1 MTNLLRNN
9 PLTLNSPYFVE
20 TRDKEVVI
28 LKIDKSGLLDG
39 YRTMRTIREF
49 EERVHKEFMTG
60 QIPGFVH
67 LYAGEEASA
76 TAICQQLGEHDFV
89 ASTHRGHGHSIAKGC
104 DVKRM
109 MLEIFGRGD
118 GLCGGKGGSMHIADM
133 DVGMLGA
140 NGIVGAG
147 SPLACGAA
155 LTAKT
160 LKTGGLAVSFVGDGA
175 FNQGTTAESM
185 NFARVYD
192 LPLLFVLEDNG
203 YAESTSSSWSIGG
216 HNPVRRAEGF
226 GIPGERVDGH
236 DYFAVY
242 RAAEDAIT
250 AIRNG
255 EGPRFIHIEFTRY
268 YGHFEGD
275 ASSYKPLNE
284 VKDERRYLDAL
295 KFFRARTTG
304 GKMLKVEDLDTIDAE
319 IETLIDEAVAEA
331 KAAPVPD
338 LSTLTTDV
346 YLSY

>member
-1 MTNLLRNN
+1 MKFDKAQLL
-9 PLTLNSPYFVE
+9 E
-20 TRDKEVVI
+20 
-28 LKIDKSGLLDG
+28 G
-39 YRTMRTIREF
+39 YRVMRTIREF

-76 TAICQQLGEHDFV
+76 AAVCLQLGAHDTV
-89 ASTHRGHGHSIAKGC
+89 ASTHRGHGHAIAKGC
-104 DVKRM
+104 DVKGM
-109 MLEIFGRGD
+109 MKEIYGRAD
-118 GLCGGKGGSMHIADM
+118 GLCHGKGGSMHIADL

-140 NGIVGAG
+140 NGIVGG
-147 SPLACGAA
+147 GPPLVCGAA
-155 LTAKT
+155 ITAKT
-160 LKTGGLAVSFVGDGA
+160 LKTGGLSVAFVGDGA

-192 LPLLFVLEDNG
+192 LPVLFVLEDNG
-203 YAESTSSSWSIGG
+203 YAESTSSAWSIGG

-226 GIPGERVDGH
+226 GIPGTRVDGH

-242 RAAEDAIT
+242 RAAQDAIT
-250 AIRNG
+250 AIRNN

-275 ASSYKPLNE
+275 AASYRPLNE
-284 VKDERRYLDAL
+284 VADERRYLDAL
-295 KFFRARTTG
+295 KFFRARTVG
-304 GKMLKVEDLDTIDAE
+304 GEMLEHSDLDAIDTAV
-319 IETLIDEAVAEA
+319 ETLINEAVTEA
-331 KAAPVPD
+331 KAAPMPD

>member
-1 MTNLLRNN
+1 
-9 PLTLNSPYFVE
+9 
-20 TRDKEVVI
+20 
-28 LKIDKSGLLDG
+28 
-39 YRTMRTIREF
+39 
-49 EERVHKEFMTG
+49 
-60 QIPGFVH
+60 
-67 LYAGEEASA
+67 
-76 TAICQQLGEHDFV
+76 
-89 ASTHRGHGHSIAKGC
+89 
-104 DVKRM
+104 
-109 MLEIFGRGD
+109 
-118 GLCGGKGGSMHIADM
+118 MHIADM

-160 LKTGGLAVSFVGDGA
+160 LKTGGLSVSFVGDGA

-192 LPLLFVLEDNG
+192 LPVLFVLEDNG

-216 HNPVRRAEGF
+216 HKPVRRAEGF
-226 GIPGERVDGH
+226 GISGIRVDGH

-242 RAAEDAIT
+242 RAAEEALA

-275 ASSYKPLNE
+275 ASSYKPLDQ

-295 KFFRARTTG
+295 KFFHARTTG
-304 GKMLKVEDLDTIDAE
+304 GKMLKAEDLDLYGCDGAA
-319 IETLIDEAVAEA
+319 LIDQAVTEA

>member
-1 MTNLLRNN
+1 M
-9 PLTLNSPYFVE
+9 
-20 TRDKEVVI
+20 
-28 LKIDKSGLLDG
+28 KIDREKLLDG
-39 YRTMRTIREF
+39 YRAMRTIRDF

-67 LYAGEEASA
+67 LYAGEEAA
-76 TAICQQLGEHDFV
+76 AVAVCQQLDGNDTV

-104 DVKRM
+104 DVKAM
-109 MLEIFGRGD
+109 MKEIYGRAD
-118 GLCGGKGGSMHIADM
+118 GLCGGKGGSMHIADL

-140 NGIVGAG
+140 NGIVGG
-147 SPLACGAA
+147 GPPLACGAA
-155 LTAKT
+155 ITAKT
-160 LKTGGLAVSFVGDGA
+160 LKTGGLSVAFFGDGA
-175 FNQGTTAESM
+175 FNQGMTLEAM

-192 LPLLFVLEDNG
+192 LPVLFVLEDNG

-216 HNPVRRAEGF
+216 HDPVRRAEGF
-226 GIPGERVDGH
+226 GIRGTRVDGH
-236 DYFAVY
+236 DYFAVW
-242 RAAEDAIT
+242 RAAEEAVK
-250 AIRNG
+250 AIRDG

-304 GKMLKVEDLDTIDAE
+304 GKMLKLEELDAIDEEVA
-319 IETLIDEAVAEA
+319 TLIDEAVTEA
-331 KAAPVPD
+331 KAAPPPD

>member
-1 MTNLLRNN
+1 M
-9 PLTLNSPYFVE
+9 
-20 TRDKEVVI
+20 
-28 LKIDKSGLLDG
+28 KIDKQRLLDG
-39 YRTMRTIREF
+39 YRTMRVIREF

-76 TAICQQLGEHDFV
+76 AAVCQQLGEYDTV

-104 DVKRM
+104 DVMGM
-109 MLEIFGRGD
+109 MKEIYGREG
-118 GLCGGKGGSMHIADM
+118 GLCGGKGGSMHIADL

-140 NGIVGAG
+140 NGIVGGGA
-147 SPLACGAA
+147 PLVCGAA

-160 LKTGGLAVSFVGDGA
+160 LKTGGLSVAFFGDGA
-175 FNQGTTAESM
+175 FNQGTTLESM

-192 LPLLFVLEDNG
+192 LPVLFVLEDNG
-203 YAESTSSSWSIGG
+203 YAESTASSWSIGG
-216 HNPVRRAEGF
+216 HDPVRRAEGF
-226 GIPGERVDGH
+226 GIKGARVDGH

-242 RAAEDAIT
+242 RAAEEAVA

-275 ASSYKPLNE
+275 AATYKKSGE
-284 VKDERRYLDAL
+284 VQDERRYLDAL

-304 GKMLKVEDLDTIDAE
+304 GGMLKAEDLDAIDAE
-319 IETLIDEAVAEA
+319 VDTLIDAAVREA
-331 KAAPVPD
+331 KAAPPPA